1 MSPPGKEKGA
11 LQGALFHSQNY
22 DRKTVAQERG
32 AGNVVPKNVQA
43 LTEAGAEFHWR
54 KSAGDL
60 IGTCPF
66 CRGKL
71 IIDQDQPWAFASE
84 KSIAGPGNF
93 PLASCSPRSRGRN
106 E

>member
-22 DRKTVAQERG
+22 DGNSVAQEG
-32 AGNVVPKNVQA
+32 AVSNVVPKSVQA
-43 LTEAGAEFHWR
+43 LTAVGAEFHWR

-60 IGTCPF
+60 IGTCPL

-71 IIDQDQPWAFASE
+71 IIDQDQPWALCLGEIHCRAGQLPFDE
-84 KSIAGPGNF
+84 LLTEIA
-93 PLASCSPRSRGRN
+93 RKK
-106 E
+106 